1 MTSTKHPTTLARPW
15 YREPWPWILMGLPGS
30 VVVAGFIT
38 FYLAAHNTDGLV
50 VDDYY
55 KEGLAINR
63 TLKRQ
68 ETARRLGLSGSL
80 AVDGGGVSLVLKA
93 NQGYV
98 LPDQLRLRIAHP
110 TIAGQDQVVSLVRA
124 EEFYRGVMHPLD
136 AGHWQFLVEDEAQ
149 TWRIAVSAKIPTTAP
164 LTLIPGA

>member
-1 MTSTKHPTTLARPW
+1 
-15 YREPWPWILMGLPGS
+15 MGLPGT

-63 TLKRQ
+63 TLGRQ
-68 ETARRLGLSGSL
+68 EAARKLGLSGL
-80 AVDGGGVSLVLKA
+80 LTVDAGGVSLVLKA
-93 NQGYV
+93 NEGYS
-98 LPDQLRLRIAHP
+98 LPNQLRLRIAHP

-124 EEFYRGVMHPLD
+124 DDVYRGVMHPLA
-136 AGHWQFLVEDEAQ
+136 AGHWQFLVEDDAQ
-149 TWRIAVSAKIPTTAP
+149 TWRIAVSAQVPAAAALLLK
-164 LTLIPGA
+164 PGA

>member
-1 MTSTKHPTTLARPW
+1 MNSTTRSASPARPW
-15 YREPWPWILMGLPGS
+15 YREPWPWILMGLPGT

-63 TLKRQ
+63 TLRRQ
-68 ETARRLGLSGSL
+68 EAARKLGLSGAL
-80 AVDGGGVSLVLKA
+80 AVEGGGVSLVLKA
-93 NQGYV
+93 NDAYV
-98 LPDQLRLRIAHP
+98 LPNQLRLRVAHP

-124 EEFYRGVMHPLD
+124 EGVFRGVMHPLE

-149 TWRIAVSAKIPTTAP
+149 TWRIAVSAKMPAAAP
-164 LTLIPGA
+164 LTLVPGA